1 MATTADCAPIGTEHV
16 HIDVVVLD
24 GRWNNIPE
32 LNILAR
38 SAALSAVAHG
48 TEIREPMEL
57 SLVFADDERVQ
68 ELNADYRGKPAPT
81 NVLSFP
87 ADLPGNVPEG
97 QARLLGDV
105 VVAFETI
112 SQEAAAQGKTF
123 ENHLC
128 HLIVHGVLH
137 LLGYD
142 HEIDSSADKM
152 EALEIA
158 ALAQVNVPNPYK
170 CDI

>member
-1 MATTADCAPIGTEHV
+1 MTPARDDATAGDGGV
-16 HIDVVVLD
+16 HIDIAVLD
-24 GRWNNIPE
+24 ERWEQVPD
-32 LNILAR
+32 LDRLVR
-38 SAALSAVAHG
+38 TAALAAVENGSGNTDPA
-48 TEIREPMEL
+48 EL
-57 SLVFADDERVQ
+57 SLVFSNDARVR

-87 ADLPGNVPEG
+87 SSMPGDVPAG
-97 QARLLGDV
+97 HVRLLGDV

-112 SQEAAAQGKTF
+112 NREASEQGKTF

-152 EALEIA
+152 EALEVA
-158 ALAQVNVPNPYK
+158 ALAQISVPNPYK

>member
-1 MATTADCAPIGTEHV
+1 MIGGGKLRTWSG
-16 HIDVVVLD
+16 LPALPRSMPSPNGA
-24 GRWNNIPE
+24 GRIE
-32 LNILAR
+32 
-38 SAALSAVAHG
+38 AA
-48 TEIREPMEL
+48 EL
-57 SLVFADDERVQ
+57 SLVFSNDERVQ
-68 ELNADYRGKPAPT
+68 ELNADYRGKPKPT

-87 ADLPGNVPEG
+87 SNLPGELPAG
-97 QARLLGDV
+97 QEKLLGDV
-105 VVAFETI
+105 IVAFETI
-112 SQEAAAQGKTF
+112 SREASEQGKTL

-158 ALAQVNVPNPYK
+158 ALAHMSVPNPYK

>member
-1 MATTADCAPIGTEHV
+1 MTTVCDGTDTGNGEL
-16 HIDVVVLD
+16 HIDIAVLD
-24 GRWNNIPE
+24 ERWKE
-32 LNILAR
+32 VADLDRLVR
-38 SAALSAVAHG
+38 TAALTAVAHG
-48 TEIREPMEL
+48 ASGAEPAEL
-57 SLVFADDERVQ
+57 SLVFSNDARIQ
-68 ELNADYRGKPAPT
+68 ELNSDYRSKPAPT

-87 ADLPGNVPEG
+87 SSLPGDIPEG
-97 QARLLGDV
+97 QTKLLGDV

-112 SQEAAAQGKTF
+112 SHEASAQGKTF

-158 ALAQVNVPNPYK
+158 ALAQMNVPNPYK
-170 CDI
+170 

>member
-1 MATTADCAPIGTEHV
+1 MATPADRAPEGCGAV
-16 HIDVVVLD
+16 HIDITMLD
-24 GRWNNIPE
+24 DRWQGVPN
-32 LNILAR
+32 LDRLAED
-38 SAALSAVAHG
+38 AALTAIAHG
-48 TEIREPMEL
+48 SVDPGSAEL
-57 SLVFADDERVQ
+57 SLVFSNDERVR
-68 ELNADYRGKPAPT
+68 ELNADYRGKPMAT

-87 ADLPGNVPEG
+87 ADLPGEQSPG
-97 QARLLGDV
+97 QDRLLGDV

-112 SQEAAAQGKTF
+112 SREAEAQGKTF

-158 ALAQVNVPNPYK
+158 ALAHMNVPNPYK
-170 CDI
+170 CDT